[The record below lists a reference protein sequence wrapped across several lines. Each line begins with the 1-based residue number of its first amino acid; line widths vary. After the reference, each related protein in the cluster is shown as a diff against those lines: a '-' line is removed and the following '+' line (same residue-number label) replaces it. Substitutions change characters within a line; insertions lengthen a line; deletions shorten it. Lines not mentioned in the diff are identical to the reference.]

1 MDSKKRK
8 EKLLNQINK
17 DKRPNM
23 PKSDFKPYQKG
34 TGSKAK
40 KEAAVKS
47 FAKGSKPKKEAKPAY
62 TNDEALMSKI
72 AKEKKAYKSRSEKS
86 AKNGFDRFKIRAT
99 NKWNAKSDQDKYKFI
114 GAWVIVLLIVII
126 VGGLLISG
134 VFSNKKS
141 KKDNDKI
148 AEETKTTEEVTEEE
162 ATTEFVDDNPLK
174 VCDNTDVKDLIVK
187 YFTAL
192 RDNDIET
199 LKSLDMCQTSYE
211 SSSSYNNIS
220 KVIEDYTNLDV
231 FTMNGPYDGGYLAYV
246 VTDIKFKGV
255 EHTCQ
260 GMYRI
265 VVRRDGSEFKV
276 DTTPEDDIEDDD
288 ASDLLTQMSLKEDVL
303 ELYDKVNAQAQAD
316 LEADA
321 KLKEY
326 VTGTLKGSSSS
337 SGTSETASE
346 NATESATATE

>member
-23 PKSDFKPYQKG
+23 PKNDFKAYQKG

-40 KEAAVKS
+40 KEAAIKS
-47 FAKGSKPKKEAKPAY
+47 TKPKKESKPAY

-72 AKEKKAYKSRSEKS
+72 AKEKKAYKSKSEKS
-86 AKNGFDRFKIRAT
+86 AKNGLDRIKIRAT
-99 NKWNAKSDQDKYKFI
+99 NKWNAKSEQDKYKFI
-114 GAWVIVLLIVII
+114 GAWVIVLLILII

-141 KKDNDKI
+141 KDNNDKVVDD
-148 AEETKTTEEVTEEE
+148 KTTEVATEEE
-162 ATTEFVDDNPLK
+162 VTTEVVDDNPLK

-199 LKSLDMCQTSYE
+199 LKTLDMCQTSYE
-211 SSSSYNNIS
+211 SDSSYKNIS

-231 FTMNGPYDGGYLAYV
+231 FTMDGPYESGYLCYV

-265 VVRRDGSEFKV
+265 IVRREGTEFKI

-288 ASDLLTQMSLKEDVL
+288 VSDKLTQMALKDDVL

-316 LEADA
+316 LEADS

-326 VTGTLKGSSSS
+326 VTGTLQGSSSS
-337 SGTSETASE
+337 SASDVTASE
-346 NATESATATE
+346 NAVTTE

>member
-23 PKSDFKPYQKG
+23 PKSDFKAYQKG
-34 TGSKAK
+34 TSSKARK
-40 KEAAVKS
+40 DAAIKS
-47 FAKGSKPKKEAKPAY
+47 SKPKKESKPAY
-62 TNDEALMSKI
+62 SNEEALMSKI
-72 AKEKKAYKSRSEKS
+72 AREKKAYKSKSERS
-86 AKNGFDRFKIRAT
+86 ATNGFDRLRIRAS
-99 NKWNAKSDQDKYKFI
+99 NKWNAKSEQDKYKFI
-114 GAWVIVLLIVII
+114 GAWVIVAFIVII
-126 VGGLLISG
+126 VSGLIISG
-134 VFSNKKS
+134 VFSNKKAD
-141 KKDNDKI
+141 KDNSQVAD
-148 AEETKTTEEVTEEE
+148 ATEALDTTVEEPTTE
-162 ATTEFVDDNPLK
+162 AVDDNPLK
-174 VCDNTDVKDLIVK
+174 VCDNTEVKDLIVK

-199 LKSLDMCQTSYE
+199 LKSLDMCQSSYE
-211 SSSSYNNIS
+211 SSSSYTNIS

-231 FTMNGPYDGGYLAYV
+231 FTLNGPYERGFLAYV

-260 GMYRI
+260 GMYRLI
-265 VVRRDGSEFKV
+265 IRRDGEEFKV

-288 ASDLLTQMSLKEDVL
+288 ASEQLIYLSQKEDVV

-316 LEADA
+316 LEADS

-326 VTGTLKGSSSS
+326 VTGTLQGSSQSS
-337 SGTSETASE
+337 TASE
-346 NATESATATE
+346 EVASSDAE